1 MSKPLLKPPAL
12 NTEPIPLV
20 QTEHRYKQYINADEI
35 LTQSPG
41 QPIPQRDQP
50 IPPIPSSHEL
60 SLIHQELK
68 RLLDATSNRQLN
80 YSKNQEVIT
89 NWIHKH
95 DPNGTVNMENIDS
108 KQQKFKLKIK
118 KDSFRAD
125 TDEPDSNE
133 KDGLLASIDDGGN
146 RVSISNNG
154 NIKFT
159 APSEKGGKNLQGFKP
174 VNKLITKKDNKIKK
188 RSMSERD
195 QLSIRSTPDPEA
207 PGEGDYSKAK
217 GDEITPFML
226 PPTGKNYTLQW
237 QDEDE
242 RLLALFEEG
251 VPNPSLAS
259 NREYVEME
267 DTVYEGDIHVGTLS
281 EKLMCSLVREGIV
294 PDKMDDDEE
303 MNAIVKSVPRPR
315 TKTDLFLF
323 EERLRAE
330 LKHIGLIQD
339 EEIHKDDNEITA
351 LLQRTQTHLKEQ
363 ISVNSSRKKRL
374 LEIAKQYMGYQE
386 YNTFLDDINKNVE
399 QAYIRR
405 FKSNP
410 KKGKKKTIKEM
421 GPLSETVIQMLENR
435 KRMIHQVG
443 KKYFS
448 PEKFDLPTSS
458 IFYSYEDYDQEMD
471 E

>member
-20 QTEHRYKQYINADEI
+20 QSEYRYKHYINADEI
-35 LTQSPG
+35 QTQSPG
-41 QPIPQRDQP
+41 QPILQRDQP

-68 RLLDATSNRQLN
+68 RLLDSASNRLLN

-89 NWIHKH
+89 NWVRKH
-95 DPNGTVNMENIDS
+95 DPNGIVNMENIDS

-125 TDEPDSNE
+125 TEEPDSND
-133 KDGLLASIDDGGN
+133 KDELLASVDDGGN

-159 APSEKGGKNLQGFKP
+159 APSEKGGKNLDGFKP
-174 VNKLITKKDNKIKK
+174 VHKLITKKDNKIKK
-188 RSMSERD
+188 RSSINEKD
-195 QLSIRSTPDPEA
+195 QISVRSTPDPE

-217 GDEITPFML
+217 VQQNQIPIATFWAFAEQYLRPMTYDDLAALENNGDEITPFMI
-226 PPTGKNYTLQW
+226 PPAGKSYVLQW
-237 QDEDE
+237 QEEDE

-251 VPNPSLAS
+251 VPNPSLAT

-267 DTVYEGDIHVGTLS
+267 DTVYEGDIHMGALS

-294 PDKMDDDEE
+294 PDKLDDDEE
-303 MNAIVKSVPRPR
+303 MNTIIKSVPRPR

-330 LKHIGLIQD
+330 LKHIGLIH
-339 EEIHKDDNEITA
+339 EEETPKDDNEITA
-351 LLQRTQTHLKEQ
+351 MLLRTQAQLKEQ
-363 ISVNSSRKKRL
+363 ISINSSRKKRL
-374 LEIAKQYMGYQE
+374 LEIAKQFMGYQE
-386 YNTFLDDINKNVE
+386 YNTFLDDINKN
-399 QAYIRR
+399 
-405 FKSNP
+405 KSNP

-435 KRMIHQVG
+435 KRLIQ
-443 KKYFS
+443 
-448 PEKFDLPTSS
+448 
-458 IFYSYEDYDQEMD
+458 Q
-471 E
+471 